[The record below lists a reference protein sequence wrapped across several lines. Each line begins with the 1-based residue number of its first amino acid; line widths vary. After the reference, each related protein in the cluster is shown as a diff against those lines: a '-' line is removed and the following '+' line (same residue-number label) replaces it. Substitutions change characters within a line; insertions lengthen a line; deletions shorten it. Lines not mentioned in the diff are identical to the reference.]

1 MARLATVG
9 KRVAPGEGK
18 GQEALAGM
26 TIPPF
31 LTPYPP
37 RARARLPVRTLI
49 REGRKS
55 FLNVFPESAFRSTF
69 FRQRLL
75 LREVFVANAPEHVQ
89 EAFIAKAAVL
99 ERKSPQQRHAL
110 IPLLGDG
117 LFVSDGA
124 TWRERR
130 RAVAPV
136 THASRLAA
144 LTPPITEAAAECA
157 AAWQALPEG
166 AALDVLEQMAALTA
180 EIICR
185 TIFGRALGTGA
196 AHTVVEAFSTYQA
209 AIGQMDILSLLGLP
223 DWFPRP
229 QGARV
234 RQAAAR
240 IHGVVDGLVAA
251 ARDSAEASLIR
262 GMAEAGMDA
271 QALRNE
277 AVVLF
282 MAGHE
287 TTANTL
293 AWAWF
298 LLSQAPAE
306 EALVQREADAVLGGR
321 AATFADLPH
330 LPQAR
335 AVIEETLR
343 LYPPVPVLAREATR
357 DTELAGRRVKRG
369 SLVLA
374 VPWLLHRHTLL
385 WDRPDHFIP
394 ARFLPGAAPPPRHGY
409 IPFSVGPRVCTG
421 MAFGLT
427 EAVLCL
433 ATLAG
438 RFSLALEPGARIM
451 PVCRLTLRPADGLPM
466 RLHHRG

>member
-1 MARLATVG
+1 MTD
-9 KRVAPGEGK
+9 APY
-18 GQEALAGM
+18 
-26 TIPPF
+26 

-37 RARARLPVRTLI
+37 RATARLPVGTLL
-49 REGRKS
+49 REGQKS
-55 FLNVFPESAFRSTF
+55 FLNIFPASAFRSKF
-69 FRQRLL
+69 FRQRIL
-75 LREVFVANAPEHVQ
+75 LREVFVVNAPEHVQ

-136 THASRLAA
+136 THASRLAD

-157 AAWQALPEG
+157 QAWAALPEG
-166 AALDVLEQMAALTA
+166 AAIDALEAMAGLTA

-185 TIFGRALGTGA
+185 TIFGRSLGTRSA
-196 AHTVVEAFSTYQA
+196 LEVVEAFTAYQA
-209 AIGQMDILSLLGLP
+209 AIGQMDILSMLRLP

-240 IHGVVDGLVAA
+240 IHAVVDGLVAA
-251 ARDSAEASLIR
+251 ARGSDEASLIR
-262 GMAEAGMDA
+262 GMHEAGMDGR
-271 QALRNE
+271 ALRNE

-298 LLSQAPAE
+298 LLSQSPAE
-306 EALVQREADAVLGGR
+306 EALVVAEAQATLSGR
-321 AATFADLPH
+321 AATFADLAGLPH
-330 LPQAR
+330 TR

-343 LYPPVPVLAREATR
+343 LYPPVPILARQATR
-357 DTELAGRRVKRG
+357 DTELAGRRVPKG

-374 VPWLLHRHTLL
+374 VPWLLHRHEAL

-394 ARFLPGAAPPPRHGY
+394 ARFLARAPPPPRHGY

-433 ATLAG
+433 ATLAA
-438 RFSLALEPGARIM
+438 RFRLALAPGARVM
-451 PVCRLTLRPADGLPM
+451 PVCRLTLRPGDRLPM
-466 RLHHRG
+466 LLHHRNLG